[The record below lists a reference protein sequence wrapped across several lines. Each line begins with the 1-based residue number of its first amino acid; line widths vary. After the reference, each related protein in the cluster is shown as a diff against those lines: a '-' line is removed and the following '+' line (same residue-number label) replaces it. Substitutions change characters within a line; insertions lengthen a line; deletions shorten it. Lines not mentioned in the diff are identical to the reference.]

1 MTALKRDTSSWSSV
15 ERRAYPMSITAMIR
29 LYRLSYLHRALKRTG
44 LPGRLTKGHHEG
56 FNIGPT
62 ARQVFRSAFV
72 LRDDVVSLGP
82 MAVSNVVPVSSSP
95 SNAKVDQW
103 LVVAIPVSVREPV
116 NHRDGGRSSHDAFS
130 PAICI
135 Q

>member
-1 MTALKRDTSSWSSV
+1 M
-15 ERRAYPMSITAMIR
+15 
-29 LYRLSYLHRALKRTG
+29 
-44 LPGRLTKGHHEG
+44 
-56 FNIGPT
+56 
-62 ARQVFRSAFV
+62 

-116 NHRDGGRSSHDAFS
+116 NHRDCGRSSHDAFS